1 MRNSDPRMY
10 HLRRYAVPLAT
21 LGLLIVGA
29 WYLKGNSVST
39 TEYRVSPPEAATVGT
54 WVNIGP
60 APLSYI
66 TNPADPANWNS
77 GRVATI
83 AIDPR
88 NANHW
93 LIGAGNGGVWE
104 SVDGGTS
111 WLPITDSSPT
121 LATGAIAFAASDSQ
135 IIYVGTGESPGGVGF
150 VQVGLGML
158 KSTDGGRTWSLL
170 AASTFARG
178 SVKRIRVHPTNANV
192 LLAATSRGGFGK
204 DSREGAPSPPLFG
217 IQKSIDGGIAWMRTL
232 AGQASALESDATN
245 FNNQYAA
252 IADQR
257 SGRPGEAPGSVTNG
271 VYRSVDGGDSWTR
284 IEGPWGTSTPSFAT
298 VGRIELALSPSSPN
312 VLYAS
317 IQIPPNGGSS
327 STGLLGLYRTDN
339 AWAPVPVWVQVPTQP
354 TGTGGYC
361 GPGKCGYTH
370 AIIVDPSNPNTLYTG
385 GAEQGF
391 WRCSTCG
398 IAPLW
403 TRITTTAPVHSDL
416 HSWAFAA
423 NRLIA
428 GTDGGVW
435 STSNSGQSWQNHN
448 NGLSTAM
455 FYSAALHPTDRQ
467 FMIGGLRD
475 FQASVAG
482 ASNRWSILRQVAS
495 WEWGEADVA
504 MSSSNPLT
512 HWMLAWIFGVI
523 SRTTDGGVT
532 GIQADTGIDKTGAAF
547 VAPVRKCPTDD
558 DVFLTGT
565 NRLWRSNNFFS
576 ATAPSWTQ
584 NGPTHP
590 FPSPYSLDAP
600 GTIHAIAFA
609 PTEVGCNTYAYGNR
623 GGQIYL
629 TRNGGVAWSNLDPT
643 GTLPARPINSIVF
656 DPTTAAIA
664 YAAISS
670 FNDATPT
677 RPGHVFKTLNALAAT
692 PTWIDVSPAA
702 DVPFNVLAI
711 DPRNPHLIYAGSD
724 RGLWRS
730 TDGGTSWSK
739 QGLEVGIPNAAVFD
753 IQINPTT
760 DSTIVFT
767 YGRGAYRL
775 VTVATTVQP
784 PTGLRV
790 LSVAGSSVTMSFQSP
805 TDSLTPT
812 GYVLEGGATPGQV
825 LGTLPI
831 SASATTF
838 TFQAPTGAFYVR
850 MHTLAGGLRSAAS
863 NEVRLFVN
871 VPALPAAPTNLLSLV
886 DGNTLSLAWMNNP
899 SGGASTSLHLV
910 VRGPLNTF
918 VPIPVTESISFR
930 NVPAGTYMLWI
941 HGVNAS
947 GDGPNSNGVTVIV
960 PGTCTGIP
968 GAPTNVNAAKT
979 GNTISLSWDLPVSG
993 PAPTSFVLNVSGAFV
1008 GSFPVTARS
1017 LSGSVGPGSYTMT
1030 VTSGNSC
1037 GSSAP
1042 SPPIT
1047 VPLP

>member
-1 MRNSDPRMY
+1 MNSI
-10 HLRRYAVPLAT
+10 RRYAVALAT
-21 LGLLIVGA
+21 VGLLIGGA
-29 WYLKGNSVST
+29 WYLKGISVST
-39 TEYRVSPPEAATVGT
+39 TAYRPSPPEAATVGT

-66 TNPADPANWNS
+66 TSPADPANWNS

-93 LIGAGNGGVWE
+93 LVGAGNGGVWE

-111 WLPITDSSPT
+111 WLPVTDSAPT
-121 LATGAIAFAASDSQ
+121 LATGAIAFAPSDSH

-150 VQVGLGML
+150 VQVGVGML

-178 SVKRIRVHPTNANV
+178 SVKRIRVHPTSANV

-217 IQKSIDGGIAWMRTL
+217 IQKSIDGGMSWIRTL
-232 AGQASALESDATN
+232 AGQASALEVDATN

-271 VYRSVDGGDSWTR
+271 VYRSIDSGDSWTR
-284 IEGPWGTSTPSFAT
+284 IEGPWGTSTSPSFAT

-312 VLYAS
+312 TLYAS
-317 IQIPPNGGSS
+317 IQIPPNDGPSG
-327 STGLLGLYRTDN
+327 TGLLGLYRTDN
-339 AWAPVPVWVQVPTQP
+339 AWAPVPTWVQVPTQP

-361 GPGKCGYTH
+361 TPKCGYTH
-370 AIIVDPSNPNTLYTG
+370 AVIVDPINPNTLYAG
-385 GAEQGF
+385 GAELGF
-391 WRCSTCG
+391 WRCSNCG
-398 IAPLW
+398 TAPSW
-403 TRITTTAPVHSDL
+403 TNIVTTAPVHSDL
-416 HSWAFAA
+416 HAWAFAA

-482 ASNRWSILRQVAS
+482 PSNRWSILRQVAS

-504 MSSSNPLT
+504 MSSSNPS
-512 HWMLAWIFGVI
+512 HWMLAWIFGAI
-523 SRTTDGGVT
+523 SRTTDGGRT
-532 GIQADTGIDKTGAAF
+532 GIQADAFDKTGAAF
-547 VAPVRKCPTDD
+547 VAPVRKCPTND

-576 ATAPSWTQ
+576 ATPPSWAQ

-590 FPSPYSLDAP
+590 FPFPGSLDAP
-600 GTIHAIAFA
+600 DTIHAIAFA
-609 PTEVGCNTYAYGNR
+609 PTEAGCTTYAYGNR
-623 GGQIYL
+623 GGEIYV
-629 TRNGGVAWSNLDPT
+629 THNGGGTWTNLDPSR
-643 GTLPARPINSIVF
+643 TLPARPINSIVF
-656 DPTTAAIA
+656 DPTTASIA
-664 YAAISS
+664 YAAVSS

-677 RPGHVFKTLNALAAT
+677 RSGHVFKTLNALAAT

-724 RGLWRS
+724 RGLWQS
-730 TDGGTSWSK
+730 TDSGTSWSK
-739 QGLEVGIPNAAVFD
+739 QGLEVGIPNASVFD

-760 DSTIVFT
+760 DSTIAFT

-775 VTVATTVQP
+775 VTVATTVLP
-784 PTGLRV
+784 PTDLRV
-790 LSVAGSSVTMSFQSP
+790 GSVTGSNVTMSFKAP
-805 TDSLTPT
+805 TDSMTPT
-812 GYVLEGGATPGQV
+812 GYLLEGGATPGQV
-825 LGTLPI
+825 LGSLQI
-831 SASATTF
+831 DALATRV

-850 MHTLAGGLRSAAS
+850 VHTLAGSLRSAAS

-871 VPALPAAPTNLLSLV
+871 VPALPAAPTNLLANV
-886 DGNTLSLAWMNNP
+886 DGNTLSLAWMNNA
-899 SGGASTSLHLV
+899 SGGAPTRLHLV

-918 VPIPVTESISFR
+918 VPIPVTESISFA
-930 NVPAGTYMLWI
+930 NVPAGTYSIWV

-947 GDGPNSNGVTVIV
+947 GDGPNSTRADVIV
-960 PGTCTGIP
+960 PDTCTGIP
-968 GAPTNVNAAKT
+968 GAPTNFNAAKA
-979 GNTISLSWDLPVSG
+979 GNTISLTWDLALTG
-993 PAPTSFVLNVSGAFV
+993 PAPTSFAVNVSGAFV

-1017 LSGSVGPGSYTMT
+1017 LSGSVAPGSYTIT
-1030 VTSGNSC
+1030 VTSRNSC
-1037 GSSAP
+1037 GSSAASTP
-1042 SPPIT
+1042 VT
-1047 VPLP
+1047 VVVP